1 MKKCVIYARYS
12 HGPNQTEQSIEG
24 QLMDCSNYAKEHDLV
39 IVKTYTDKAKTG
51 TNDNREAFQQML
63 RDSAKGLFDVVLVWK
78 IDRFGRNR
86 EEMALNKVKLRKNDV
101 QLITVKE
108 NIPDGPEGVL
118 IESLMEGLAEYYS
131 LNLAQNIRRGL
142 NTNALKAKVNG
153 GHVAFGFRISKD
165 HHFEVVEELRP
176 VIVEIFTLYDSGW
189 SFKDICDHLN
199 AKGIRT
205 SRGNR
210 FNKSTLRPMLSN
222 VKYIGTY
229 KYKDVVIENAF
240 PAIVDKA
247 LFDRVQI
254 RLKASLQHRQ
264 AYRKK
269 VVYML
274 SGKIFCN
281 KCGAPYIADAGTS
294 KSGKVYNYYVCED
307 KKKRKNCKN
316 KTYSKDVLD
325 NIVIK
330 TTLKYV
336 LTADRIEK
344 IADNLIRIN
353 EKRNESPYLSKLIC
367 DKAESEK
374 KINNILSA
382 IEEGIFTPSTK
393 ERLLALEAEVKNLEA
408 AITEENIKKPPL
420 TKEAV
425 LWFLNRLKK
434 LNYSDEQCKD
444 QLVKTL
450 IHSVRIDDDR
460 VIINYNYTNNDGIT
474 AFAECSSDSK
484 MVDYSRLEMNTI
496 YFYLHYYSIVVSI

>member
-1 MKKCVIYARYS
+1 MFGLGAAGADNAGQNISHSKKQAELDQIYTARAADRS
-12 HGPNQTEQSIEG
+12 DTDIRQMHERVR
-24 QLMDCSNYAKEHDLV
+24 KEWW
-39 IVKTYTDKAKTG
+39 
-51 TNDNREAFQQML
+51 
-63 RDSAKGLFDVVLVWK
+63 S
-78 IDRFGRNR
+78 
-86 EEMALNKVKLRKNDV
+86 
-101 QLITVKE
+101 
-108 NIPDGPEGVL
+108 IPDCHQNCLGKWPSAYSDRMG
-118 IESLMEGLAEYYS
+118 SYY
-131 LNLAQNIRRGL
+131 Q
-142 NTNALKAKVNG
+142 TK
-153 GHVAFGFRISKD
+153 FWFRD
-165 HHFEVVEELRP
+165 N
-176 VIVEIFTLYDSGW
+176 
-189 SFKDICDHLN
+189 LN

-247 LFDRVQI
+247 LFDRVQV

-316 KTYSKDVLD
+316 RTYSKDILD

-344 IADNLIRIN
+344 IADNLIRVN

-382 IEEGIFTPSTK
+382 IEKGIFTPSTK
-393 ERLLALEAEVKNLEA
+393 ERLLALETEVKNLEA

-450 IHSVRIDDDR
+450 IHSVLIDDDR

-484 MVDYSRLEMNTI
+484 MVETRGLEPLT
-496 YFYLHYYSIVVSI
+496 F